1 MTPQRFIFFLLMPIF
16 VPIALF
22 FQLTYTWW
30 VGLRT
35 SGRILFFIL
44 LPIYAPLALFMN
56 WLFPVWT
63 DLAK

>member
-1 MTPQRFIFFLLMPIF
+1 MPIF

-22 FQLTYTWW
+22 FQLTYNWW

-56 WLFPVWT
+56 WLFPKWT
-63 DLAK
+63 ELAK